1 MASESTPA
9 VAEHKISQDLQ
20 STLREDRLFP
30 PPPDFAAQAH
40 IQSLA
45 DYDALYA
52 RSIADPEA
60 FWAEAATELHW
71 FQKWTQVLDWQ
82 LPVAKWF
89 VGGKTNLCYNAV
101 DRHALGS
108 LANKT
113 AIIWEGEPVV
123 DGKSE
128 IRKLTYAE
136 LHAQVQLFANA
147 LKSLGIQ
154 KGDRVAIY
162 MGMTPE
168 LAIALLACARIGAVH
183 SVIFGGFAAHAIADR
198 VNDSQCVAIITQNT
212 SFRRGAEIP
221 LKRTVDEALKSTPS
235 VQHVIVLKRSST
247 EVPMQPGHDH
257 CWHDLI
263 RKAGPVC
270 PAEPLD
276 SEDPLYILYTS
287 GTTGKPKGLVHSTG
301 GYAVGTYLT
310 TKYVFD
316 LANPNHPDDVY
327 WCTADIGWVTGH
339 SYVVYGPLQCGATVL
354 MYEGAPNFPD
364 NSRFWQ
370 IIDNHKVTIFYT
382 APTAIRAFIKW
393 GDEHV
398 EKHSLASLRLLGTVG
413 EPINPEAWMWYRE
426 KIGHNRC
433 PIVDTWWQTE
443 TGAILIAPIPGAV
456 PTKPGSAT
464 RPFFG
469 IEPAVVTRPDA
480 EGHFHEVPAGS
491 GGLLVIKKPWP
502 SMARTIYGDAER
514 YKKTYWSDVPG
525 CYFTGDGAR
534 RDADGYYWLMGR
546 VDDVLNVSGHRL
558 GTMEV
563 ESALVAHPAVAEAA
577 VVGRPDDLKGQAI
590 VAFVSL
596 ESSYAAKFA
605 SGHASTNAAS
615 SADPAN
621 SPTRETANS
630 LQSLKDELK
639 QWVAK
644 EIGSLA
650 RPEEI
655 RFTDSLPKTRSGKI
669 MRRLL
674 RELATTGQVTG
685 DTTTLEDFQ
694 VIAKLRESDEG

>member
-1 MASESTPA
+1 MATGITPSPASTN
-9 VAEHKISQDLQ
+9 QDLE
-20 STLREDRLFP
+20 STLREDRVFP
-30 PPPDFAAQAH
+30 PPPEFAATAH
-40 IQSLA
+40 IKSLEE
-45 DYDALYA
+45 YEALYA
-52 RSIADPEA
+52 QSIADPEA
-60 FWAEAATELHW
+60 FWASAASELHW
-71 FQKWTQVLDWQ
+71 FQKWSKVLDWQ

-89 VGGKTNLCYNAV
+89 VGGKINLSYNCV
-101 DRHALGS
+101 DRHALGEN
-108 LANKT
+108 AGKT
-113 AIIWEGEPVV
+113 ALIWEGEPV
-123 DGKSE
+123 DAQGKPE
-128 IRKLTYAE
+128 VRRLTYAE
-136 LHAQVQLFANA
+136 LHAEVQKFANA

-168 LAIALLACARIGAVH
+168 LAIALLACARIGAIH
-183 SVIFGGFAAHAIADR
+183 SVIFGGFASHAIADR
-198 VNDSQCVAIITQNT
+198 VNDSQCVAILTQDT
-212 SFRRGAEIP
+212 SYRRGTQIQ
-221 LKRTVDEALKSTPS
+221 LKKTVDEALKLTPS
-235 VQHVIVLKRSST
+235 VKHVVVVKRSGAPV
-247 EVPMQPGHDH
+247 EMLEGRDH
-257 CWHDLI
+257 WWHDLI
-263 RKAGPVC
+263 AAAAPTC
-270 PAEPLD
+270 EAEPFD

-287 GTTGKPKGLVHSTG
+287 GTTGKPKGLVHTTG

-316 LANPNHPDDVY
+316 LGNPNHPNDVY

-339 SYVVYGPLQCGATVL
+339 SYVVYGPLQNGATVL

-364 NSRFWQ
+364 FDRFWQ

-393 GDEHV
+393 GDQYV

-426 KIGHNRC
+426 KIGHSRC

-443 TGAILIAPIPGAV
+443 TGGILIAPIPGAV

-469 IEPAVVTRPDA
+469 IQPEVVTK
-480 EGHFHEVPAGS
+480 EGHPVPAGS
-491 GGLLVIKKPWP
+491 GGLLVVRQPWP
-502 SMARTIYGDAER
+502 SMARTIYGDPER
-514 YKKTYWSDVPG
+514 YKQTYWSDVEG

-534 RDADGYYWLMGR
+534 KDADGYYWLMGR

-563 ESALVAHPAVAEAA
+563 ESALVAHPKVAEAA

-596 ESSYAAKFA
+596 ESHVTAQLA
-605 SGHASTNAAS
+605 N

-621 SPTRETANS
+621 NANS
-630 LQSLKDELK
+630 ALNALKEELK
-639 QWVAK
+639 KWVAK

-650 RPEEI
+650 RPEDI

-674 RELATTGQVTG
+674 RELATHGEIKG

-694 VIAKLRESDEG
+694 VIAKLRESEEG